1 MTTYSDGVDA
11 WQFERHLN
19 QLILNTKTRLGR
31 IADATPF
38 DEATFRPEMDRL
50 VALEACRAHALSF
63 VDEPLTPLAET
74 GYRIINEHLAGAG
87 Q

>member
-31 IADATPF
+31 IAEITPF
-38 DEATFRPEMDRL
+38 DEKVFRPEMDRL
-50 VALEACRAHALSF
+50 VALEACRFHAVSA
-63 VDEPLTPLAET
+63 DEPLTPLAEA
-74 GYRIINEHLAGAG
+74 GYRIINEHLAGDL
-87 Q
+87 